1 VRNADHYVY
10 IVSNANR
17 TLYAG
22 MTNDLVRRVE
32 QHRKGTFEN
41 AFTKR
46 YNFDRLVYFEM
57 LPTRAAAAMREKQIK
72 SWPRAR
78 KIALIEETNPTW
90 RDLSVSWSD
99 VLSF

>member
-1 VRNADHYVY
+1 MRNSDYYVY

-17 TLYAG
+17 TLYTG
-22 MTNDLVRRVE
+22 MTSDLVKRVE
-32 QHRKGTFEN
+32 QHKKGTFEN

-46 YNFDRLVYFEM
+46 YNFDKLVYFEM
-57 LPTRAAAAMREKQIK
+57 QPTKSAAARRERQIK

-78 KIALIEETNPTW
+78 KVALIESMNPDW
-90 RDLSVSWSD
+90 RDLKVSWED